1 MKMHE
6 RQTQR
11 DRTRVQPTR
20 RHRATARQTISSQ
33 SSRTRTAL
41 LAFTLISFLTLSAC
55 SERRETNE
63 TAPTATPTP
72 TATNANAQANQP
84 AQPNTSTSTNTQP
97 TPAPA
102 TPQPAEINDKVARIF
117 HGAVQLDASQ
127 KTPALVGDFD
137 GDGAEDIAFAVR
149 PTAAGLEEINSEVST
164 WTLVDPR
171 QVVLP
176 DPHRA
181 VQKLPPIVHVKAQ
194 QGDTF
199 LAIIHGYGKD
209 GWRDTAAQ
217 QTYLLRNAVG
227 RNPQVA
233 SKQDASSRFNLRFRG
248 DVIEEELA
256 GTRGVLEWTGATY
269 AWLAAPKH

>member
-1 MKMHE
+1 MHE
-6 RQTQR
+6 RRTQR
-11 DRTRVQPTR
+11 DHARVQQSR
-20 RHRATARQTISSQ
+20 RHAISSQ

-55 SERRETNE
+55 SERRETTE
-63 TAPTATPTP
+63 SAPTATPTP
-72 TATNANAQANQP
+72 ATNANAQANQP
-84 AQPNTSTSTNTQP
+84 AQPNTSTSTNAQP

-137 GDGAEDIAFAVR
+137 GDGSEDIAFAVR
-149 PTAAGLEEINSEVST
+149 PTAAGLEEINSEVSN

-176 DPHRA
+176 DPHST

-199 LAIIHGYGKD
+199 IALIHGYGKD
-209 GWRDTAAQ
+209 GWRDAAAQ

-227 RNPQVA
+227 SNPRVA

-248 DVIEEELA
+248 DVIEEELS
-256 GTRGVLEWTGATY
+256 GTQGVLEWTGATY

>member
-1 MKMHE
+1 MHE

-11 DRTRVQPTR
+11 DHARVQQSR
-20 RHRATARQTISSQ
+20 RHAISSR

-55 SERRETNE
+55 SERRETTE
-63 TAPTATPTP
+63 SAPTATPTP
-72 TATNANAQANQP
+72 ATNANAQANQP
-84 AQPNTSTSTNTQP
+84 AQPNTSTSTNAQP

-137 GDGAEDIAFAVR
+137 GDGSEDIAFAVR
-149 PTAAGLEEINSEVST
+149 PTVAGLEEINSEVSN

-176 DPHRA
+176 DPHSA

-199 LAIIHGYGKD
+199 IALIHGYGKD
-209 GWRDTAAQ
+209 GWRDAAAQ

-227 RNPQVA
+227 SNLRVA

-248 DVIEEELA
+248 DVIEEELS
-256 GTRGVLEWTGATY
+256 GTQGVLEWTGATY